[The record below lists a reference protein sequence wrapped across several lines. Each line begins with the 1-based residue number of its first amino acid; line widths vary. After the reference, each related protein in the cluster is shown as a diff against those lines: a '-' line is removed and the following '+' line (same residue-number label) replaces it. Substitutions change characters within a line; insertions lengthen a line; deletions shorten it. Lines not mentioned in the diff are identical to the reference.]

1 MSMKTVRNNP
11 SRSGFDLSRRRAFT
25 AKAGQCEVLFC
36 EEIIPGDYT
45 RSIDTQWLTR
55 TQPLNT
61 AAYTRM
67 REYIDWYFVPNRL
80 LWNNFN
86 VWRYRLET
94 GVQHAITPTGQ
105 VYLLDEHPTFTSG
118 GIIDYLRRV
127 NSSNYATNIFGFNR
141 AQLTCKLLHMLGYGD
156 YYDFESESPK
166 LKENNVKLSPWK
178 LLAYQKVY
186 ADYIRDSQWEQA
198 YSPSFNIDYMSNLSY
213 QNSIPISQMGTTD
226 VAGLDSETMFD
237 MRYCNWPKDMFMG
250 LLPNS
255 QFGSPATVSTQSLD
269 LNIVAKNPAG
279 YSVALNQAGQL
290 SPTDGS
296 SYSNVWFLSNSSGS
310 ANVTQ
315 FSILAL
321 RQAEAAQK
329 YAEVSQATALD
340 PKAQADAHWN
350 VNMSDALSDRCKWL
364 GGITNNIDINEVVNS
379 NITGDNGADIAGKG
393 VGVGQGSVN
402 FSTDEDG
409 VLIAIYR
416 CVPLLEY
423 AISGIRKAN
432 LKSKVTDYAIPEF
445 DKTGMVQVPLIE
457 LTCKPSIGLTGG
469 FLGYAPQ
476 YYEYKTAID
485 DVCGAFYNGGLDQEA
500 WVAPLSDDYLTEYI
514 NNVGGGALALTYPFF
529 KVNPNVLNPIF
540 AVNADDNVSTDQFRI
555 NSFVDF
561 KPVRKLDYDGLPY

>member
-1 MSMKTVRNNP
+1 MANVMSMKTVRNNP

-36 EEIIPGDYT
+36 EELLPGDYT
-45 RSIDTQWLTR
+45 RTIETQWLTR

-86 VWRYRLET
+86 AWRYKLET
-94 GVQHAITPTGQ
+94 GVQHALTPTGQ
-105 VYLLDEHPTFTSG
+105 VYLSDEHPTFTSG
-118 GIIDYLRRV
+118 GIIDYLKRV
-127 NSSNYATNIFGFNR
+127 NSSNYATNMFGYNR
-141 AQLTCKLLHMLGYGD
+141 AKLTCKLLHMLGYGD
-156 YYDFESESPK
+156 YYDFESDSPN
-166 LKENNVKLSPWK
+166 LKVNNVKLSPWK

-198 YSPSFNIDYMSNLSY
+198 YSPSFNIDYMSRTEY

-226 VAGLDSETMFD
+226 IAGLDSETMFD

-250 LLPNS
+250 VLPNS
-255 QFGSPATVSTQSLD
+255 QFGSPATID
-269 LNIVAKNPAG
+269 LTRL
-279 YSVALNQAGQL
+279 Y
-290 SPTDGS
+290 
-296 SYSNVWFLSNSSGS
+296 SSGNLTTS
-310 ANVTQ
+310 SERTVSFEAPTAHTAVLKQTGTSNYFTPY
-315 FSILAL
+315 FSVLAL

-329 YAEVSQATALD
+329 YAEVAQATALD

-364 GGITNNIDINEVVNS
+364 GGITNNIDINEVVNN

-402 FSTDEDG
+402 ISTDEDG

-457 LTCKPSIGLTGG
+457 LTSKPSTGVTSG

-514 NNVGGGALALTYPFF
+514 NNVGGGTLALTYPFF

-540 AVNADDNVSTDQFRI
+540 AVNASDDVDTDQFRI